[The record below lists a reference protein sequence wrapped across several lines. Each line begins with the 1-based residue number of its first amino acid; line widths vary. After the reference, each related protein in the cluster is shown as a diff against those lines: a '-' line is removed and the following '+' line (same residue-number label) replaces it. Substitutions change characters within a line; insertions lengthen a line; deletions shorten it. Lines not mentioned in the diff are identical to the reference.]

1 MIDLHTKV
9 DVASLILTPEER
21 LRARVHERYYRLS
34 MQEVKTASGPPPF
47 GNDDP
52 AGNPEPEGTPVMGA
66 SALPG
71 GDRGG
76 PGKRN
81 IPKDHPYD
89 PRALKP
95 LSRMLWA
102 MSVALGHALTAYRQF
117 TRLKSSTIS
126 PDGMLG
132 GRGYVMQV
140 KEIRDKLH
148 DACENLSA
156 ISDSIHDE
164 INAPHWEPKLNQLD
178 PADAMDV
185 KKFLQES
192 QQILQDPEAEAEG
205 DMEAIEDAAADAAT
219 EEGADLEA
227 PGEGQPEEVPLG
239 EEEAPLGEEE
249 EETLLGEGEGEEE
262 AALGEVPEGEEE
274 APLDEEGEAPLE
286 EEEAPLD
293 EEVPP
298 EEEAPP
304 EEGEEASPE
313 EESYSREE
321 PTEEEDS
328 ENPFETFEE
337 GEEEV
342 PEEAPPE
349 GEEEAPEAPEE
360 GEEVPPEEDEEE
372 VPPEEEE
379 IPEGEEDKPPVEF
392 DEEDEATAEQALES
406 SGLPGSEEPRPEPL
420 GKPKKKLKKPKKKL
434 KFAPEMVQDQKF
446 SPEMQAK
453 QASYSYFRGNSSVS
467 PDSLP
472 GPRVDH
478 LDRAEDRGPL
488 DSYNED
494 EPRVT
499 DEWGLSDGGEDDY
512 IYRTPW
518 ENDTREAGG
527 GDWPGSMKF
536 PPLDTQRPSA
546 GPPVSLDTY
555 RTIAELV
562 EKGWSEDRILKSPM
576 GRRLRLDKSD
586 IHDAILMKKRNLLAR
601 KATSGLPEDT
611 DPPADAWDFGLGYGA
626 EGGAGGEGAGGYG
639 NPSGEGSGTKGVYGP
654 TSGLPSDPGGFTED
668 TTPSVDVSLNERTN
682 VRSQNSVM
690 PTDVE
695 EPVARSDYYTDG
707 LSDEM
712 IAQSELPADP
722 VNPYNYDRDLPNK
735 SEMYEHHDTPYI
747 RYDYTTHNYRPDPNY
762 SRPER

>member
-1 MIDLHTKV
+1 MINLHTKV
-9 DVASLILTPEER
+9 DMTLLALTPEER
-21 LRARVHERYYRLS
+21 LRARVYKRWYVLE
-34 MQEVKTASGPPPF
+34 KIAAGPPPF
-47 GNDDP
+47 GND
-52 AGNPEPEGTPVMGA
+52 EPTGDSEGTAVMGV

-71 GDRGG
+71 GDQGG

-102 MSVALGHALTAYRQF
+102 MSVALGHGLTAYRQF
-117 TRLKSSTIS
+117 ARLKSSTIS

-132 GRGYVMQV
+132 GRGYVMKV

-185 KKFLQES
+185 RKFLQES

-205 DMEAIEDAAADAAT
+205 DMEAIEDAAADAAA
-219 EEGADLEA
+219 EESVDLEA
-227 PGEGQPEEVPLG
+227 PGEEQPGEEQLGEALGEEAPLGADDEEVSSGEDEEEIPLGEDEEEAPLGEAPEGEEEVPLG
-239 EEEAPLGEEE
+239 EEEAPP
-249 EETLLGEGEGEEE
+249 EGEEE
-262 AALGEVPEGEEE
+262 VPAEEEEVPAEEEEAPEGEEE
-274 APLDEEGEAPLE
+274 APAE
-286 EEEAPLD
+286 EEEVPA
-293 EEVPP
+293 EE
-298 EEEAPP
+298 
-304 EEGEEASPE
+304 E

-321 PTEEEDS
+321 PGTEEEGS
-328 ENPFETFEE
+328 ENPFETSE
-337 GEEEV
+337 GEEAPAE
-342 PEEAPPE
+342 EEAPE
-349 GEEEAPEAPEE
+349 GEEE
-360 GEEVPPEEDEEE
+360 D
-372 VPPEEEE
+372 
-379 IPEGEEDKPPVEF
+379 EDKPPVEF

-406 SGLPGSEEPRPEPL
+406 SGLPGSEEPRPEQL

-446 SPEMQAK
+446 SPEMHAK
-453 QASYSYFRGNSSVS
+453 MASYSYFRGNSSVS

-518 ENDTREAGG
+518 ENDTREAGR
-527 GDWPGSMKF
+527 GDWPGPMKF
-536 PPLDTQRPSA
+536 PPLDTPRPSG
-546 GPPVSLDTY
+546 GPLLSLDNY
-555 RTIAELV
+555 RTVNELLD
-562 EKGWSEDRILKSPM
+562 KGWTEDRILKSPM
-576 GRRLRLDKSD
+576 GRRLHLDKSD
-586 IHDAILMKKRNLLAR
+586 VNDAILMKKHNLLAR
-601 KATSGLPEDT
+601 KATSGLPEDL

-626 EGGAGGEGAGGYG
+626 EGGAEGEGAGGYG

-668 TTPSVDVSLNERTN
+668 NTPSVDVSLNERTN

-690 PTDVE
+690 PIDVE
-695 EPVARSDYYTDG
+695 EPVARSDYYTEG

-735 SEMYEHHDTPYI
+735 SEMYEHHDTQYI